1 MDLSAA
7 FDTVDHDI
15 LLKVLENS
23 YGVKSTALQWFD
35 SYLSDRLMSVCI
47 GKSYSSQRELRYSV
61 PQGSCGGPVLFN
73 CYSSSIISIIPE
85 TISIAGF
92 TDDYT
97 IRKSFNPT
105 INCNEEI
112 ECVKDLENCLIN
124 IGKWMDQMHQKM
136 NPTKT
141 EFILFGSRQQLSKC
155 CTRNIKVIEETVTQR
170 PVIKYLGAWLD
181 NNLSFKQHVL
191 NRCKFAI
198 CSIYKL
204 MHIRRFIDKKT
215 CEILVYSL
223 VLS

>member
-1 MDLSAA
+1 M
-7 FDTVDHDI
+7 
-15 LLKVLENS
+15 
-23 YGVKSTALQWFD
+23 
-35 SYLSDRLMSVCI
+35 
-47 GKSYSSQRELRYSV
+47 
-61 PQGSCGGPVLFN
+61 LFN

-92 TDDYT
+92 TDDHT

-124 IGKWMDQMHQKM
+124 IGKWMDQMHLKM

-141 EFILFGSRQQLSKC
+141 EFILFGSHQQLSKC

-170 PVIKYLGAWLD
+170 PVVKYLGAWLD

-204 MHIRRFIDKKT
+204 MHIRRFIDQKT